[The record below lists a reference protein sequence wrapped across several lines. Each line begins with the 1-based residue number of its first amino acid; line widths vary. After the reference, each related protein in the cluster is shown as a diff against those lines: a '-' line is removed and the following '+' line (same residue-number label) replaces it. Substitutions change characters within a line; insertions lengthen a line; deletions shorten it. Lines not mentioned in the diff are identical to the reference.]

1 MATKYEVT
9 TGTISR
15 KVNEMFSYIE
25 EYGMG
30 GETDELMVL
39 NGPGTPKD
47 KAEALLHKAREAS
60 SAKRKI
66 QLAKTVLEVYPDSSD
81 AYLILAEESDNES
94 DARAY
99 LKAGIA
105 AGERELGDL
114 FFEKNKGHFWG
125 LQETRPYIRVCK
137 SYAESCWFGGDTQE
151 AAQTLERLLELNTED
166 NTGARY
172 LLAAV
177 YLYSNQLKQAE
188 QLMAKYGKGGASTAF
203 AYDQIILEYKKN
215 GITSQLE
222 KLYRVA
228 RGMNK
233 HVPDYLLGETTDI
246 VEKEMYTFDDKGNRS
261 MTLRPEGTAGV
272 VRAYV
277 ENKIYGEPD
286 VSKLY
291 YIGPMFRYE
300 RPQAG
305 RQRQF
310 HQFGVEA
317 IGALDPAIDAEVI
330 ALGYQLC
337 VELGLKDVK
346 VEINS
351 VGNSTSRA
359 EYRETLLGFLRPMKD
374 SLCKD
379 CQSRMERNPLRVL
392 DCKVDQDK
400 FVGAPSILDS
410 LDEESLNHFVKLQAY
425 LDDFGVDY
433 AVNNRLVRGLDYYT
447 LTAFEL
453 KAQGIGAIDTVGG
466 GGRYNGLVGDI
477 GGPDQPGIGFGIGLE
492 RIQLILE
499 HQNIE
504 VTTLAPL
511 DVYFV
516 ALGEA
521 ADREV
526 NRLLFKIRQSG
537 LSGERDYLGRKM
549 KAQMKSAD
557 RFKSRYTAIL
567 GDDELE
573 RGEIAL
579 KSMDTG
585 EQQTVKLDDLVA
597 AIRESK

>member
-1 MATKYEVT
+1 MAFQKP
-9 TGTISR
+9 TGTQDLLPGVVE
-15 KVNEMFSYIE
+15 KWQAVE
-25 EYGMG
+25 E
-30 GETDELMVL
+30 
-39 NGPGTPKD
+39 
-47 KAEALLHKAREAS
+47 KARDLC
-60 SAKRKI
+60 RR
-66 QLAKTVLEVYPDSSD
+66 YN
-81 AYLILAEESDNES
+81 Y
-94 DARAY
+94 
-99 LKAGIA
+99 
-105 AGERELGDL
+105 REIRTPIFEQTAL
-114 FFEKNKGHFWG
+114 F
-125 LQETRPYIRVCK
+125 V
-137 SYAESCWFGGDTQE
+137 
-151 AAQTLERLLELNTED
+151 
-166 NTGARY
+166 
-172 LLAAV
+172 
-177 YLYSNQLKQAE
+177 
-188 QLMAKYGKGGASTAF
+188 
-203 AYDQIILEYKKN
+203 
-215 GITSQLE
+215 
-222 KLYRVA
+222 
-228 RGMNK
+228 RG
-233 HVPDYLLGETTDI
+233 VGETTDI

-272 VRAYV
+272 VRSYV
-277 ENKIYGEPD
+277 ENKLYGEPD

-317 IGALDPAIDAEVI
+317 IGAVDPSIDAEVI

-337 VELGLKDVK
+337 VELGLQDVK

-351 VGNSTSRA
+351 VGNPASRA
-359 EYRETLLGFLRPMKD
+359 AYREQLLSFLRPMKD

-400 FVGAPSILDS
+400 FTGAPSILDS
-410 LDEESLNHFVKLQAY
+410 LDEESLNHFETLKSY
-425 LDDFGVDY
+425 LEDFGVDY
-433 AVNNRLVRGLDYYT
+433 AVNHRLVRGLDYYT

-504 VTTLAPL
+504 VSNLAPL

-526 NRLLFKIRQSG
+526 NRLLFKLRQSG

-557 RFKSRYTAIL
+557 RFKARYTAIL

-579 KSMDTG
+579 KAMETG
-585 EQQTVKLDDLVA
+585 EQRTVKLDDLA
-597 AIRESK
+597 AAVRGSH